1 MSTFWSV
8 WVIVLTVITIGGSLW
23 LLFATRSIEIKGE
36 IEEGEAPTTG
46 HTYDGI
52 DEYDNPL
59 PVWWFN
65 LFVLTV
71 VFSVIYLILYPGLG
85 NFKGVLGWTSVG
97 QWEDE
102 IQQAEERYGPLYA
115 QYSDMSIEDLAGH
128 PQAMRLGRRLFG
140 NNCAQC
146 HGADAR
152 GSYGFPNLTDDD
164 WLWGGSPE
172 QIRTS
177 ITEGRRGAMPGWGRI
192 IGETGVVNVAEYVFS
207 LSGRPH
213 NEEQA
218 AAGAQVF
225 ATYCA
230 ACHGPDGQGNVA
242 LGAPNLA
249 NDKWLYGGST
259 SLVRHSIREGR
270 MGNMPAQKDQ
280 LREDRIH
287 LLTAYVYSLS
297 RDRRSDAP
305 AD

>member
-1 MSTFWSV
+1 MSTFWSI
-8 WVIVLTVITIGGSLW
+8 WVIALTFITIGGSLW

-36 IEEGEAPTTG
+36 MEEGEVPTTG
-46 HTYDGI
+46 HSYDGI

-59 PVWWFN
+59 PAWWFN

-85 NFKGVLGWTSVG
+85 NFKGVLGWTSTG
-97 QWEDE
+97 QWEE
-102 IQQAEERYGPLYA
+102 EMQQAEERYGPIYA
-115 QYSDMSIEDLAGH
+115 QYSEMSIEELAGH
-128 PQAMRLGRRLFG
+128 PEAMRLGRRLFG

-152 GSYGFPNLTDDD
+152 GSFGFPNLADGD
-164 WLWGGSPE
+164 WQWGGSPE

-177 ITEGRRGAMPGWGRI
+177 ITQGRRGAMPGWGMV
-192 IGETGVVNVAEYVFS
+192 IGETGVVNVTEYVFS
-207 LSGRPH
+207 LSDRPH

-218 AAGAQVF
+218 AAGAQVY

-230 ACHGPDGQGNVA
+230 ACHGPGGEGNQA
-242 LGAPNLA
+242 MGAPNLA
-249 NDKWLYGGST
+249 NDNWLYGGST

-270 MGNMPAQKDQ
+270 AGNMPAQKDQ

-297 RDRRSDAP
+297 RDRRAEAP

>member
-1 MSTFWSV
+1 MSIFWNI
-8 WVIVLTVITIGGSLW
+8 WIFVLTAIVIGGCLW

-36 IEEGEAPTTG
+36 IKEGEAPTTG
-46 HTYDGI
+46 HSYDGI
-52 DEYDNPL
+52 VEYDHPL
-59 PVWWFN
+59 PKWWFHM
-65 LFVLTV
+65 FVWTA
-71 VFSVIYLILYPGLG
+71 VFAIGYLILYPGLG
-85 NFKGVLGWTSVG
+85 SYKGLLGWTSVG
-97 QWEDE
+97 QWEE
-102 IQQAEERYGPLYA
+102 EVQRAEERYGPLYA
-115 QYSDMSIEDLAGH
+115 QYMDMEIEELAGH

-172 QIRTS
+172 QIRTT
-177 ITEGRRGAMPGWGRI
+177 ITEGRRGTMPPWGPV
-192 IGETGVVNVAEYVFS
+192 IGETGVINVAEYVFS

-213 NEEQA
+213 DEEQA
-218 AAGAQVF
+218 AAGAEVF
-225 ATYCA
+225 ASYCV
-230 ACHGPDGQGNVA
+230 ACHGADGKGNQQ
-242 LGAPNLA
+242 LGAPNLT
-249 NDKWLYGGST
+249 DDIWVYGGSP

-270 MGNMPAQKDQ
+270 SGNMPAQKDQ

-297 RDRRSDAP
+297 KDRRSEDP